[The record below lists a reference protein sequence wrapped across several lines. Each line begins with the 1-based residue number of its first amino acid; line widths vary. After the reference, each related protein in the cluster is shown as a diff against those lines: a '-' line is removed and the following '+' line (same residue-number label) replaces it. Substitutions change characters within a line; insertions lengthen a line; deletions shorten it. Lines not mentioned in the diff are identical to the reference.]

1 MTKLIN
7 QFDIKYNMVKR
18 LGRKQIEV
26 INSIP
31 YSEIIFLIASGENY
45 PQAVAEKR
53 KKEISPTAKQM
64 NELKEKGFLIS
75 INEKEK
81 KNFPQNKK
89 YFSVNW
95 KKIIEEFIRYVN
107 ENIDYVCSENERLKL
122 NLKNTIKGFE
132 ERVKQA
138 KDKKFQE
145 DLKKN
150 NYLQTFFHNYYSEI
164 GKLKENWTISSTF
177 DFLSFFGDLNFIY
190 AWGSSHD
197 FYNIEKVLLYI
208 LTQSESSFPE
218 WLIKENKP
226 KNEQEEFER
235 DKKIHKH
242 TTTEFKEL
250 ENKRK
255 EQLNKILGDNKEV
268 VELYILDRILQVIKI
283 KPSLQLGLNN
293 ATRQTGKEIFKRA
306 ISKEQIKKYAELKNK
321 YNLFNSIQEQEQL
334 QKDLKEII
342 GENGF
347 KVTKPTENKHNKS
360 GNTNKNM
367 ASSSESKKGESS
379 K

>member
-1 MTKLIN
+1 
-7 QFDIKYNMVKR
+7 
-18 LGRKQIEV
+18 
-26 INSIP
+26 
-31 YSEIIFLIASGENY
+31 
-45 PQAVAEKR
+45 
-53 KKEISPTAKQM
+53 
-64 NELKEKGFLIS
+64 
-75 INEKEK
+75 
-81 KNFPQNKK
+81 
-89 YFSVNW
+89 
-95 KKIIEEFIRYVN
+95 
-107 ENIDYVCSENERLKL
+107 L

-190 AWGSSHD
+190 AWGSAHD
-197 FYNIEKVLLYI
+197 FYNIEKALYI
-208 LTQSESSFPE
+208 ITQSESSFPE

-235 DKKIHKH
+235 YKKIHKH

-250 ENKRK
+250 ENKRE

-283 KPSLQLGLNN
+283 KPSLQLGLND
-293 ATRQTGKEIFKRA
+293 AIRETGKKVFLQVF
-306 ISKEQIKKYAELKNK
+306 SKEQLNK
-321 YNLFNSIQEQEQL
+321 YFELRSQYNTFASINEREQIKQ
-334 QKDLKEII
+334 DLKEILEDKWLKADKFSFEPKDMNTQ
-342 GENGF
+342 ENGF
-347 KVTKPTENKHNKS
+347 KVAKPLKNKDNKS
-360 GNTNKNM
+360 GNTNQNIVL
-367 ASSSESKKGESS
+367 SSETKQQDNSK
-379 K
+379 

>member
-1 MTKLIN
+1 
-7 QFDIKYNMVKR
+7 MVKR
-18 LGRKQIEV
+18 TVGRTKINV
-26 INSIP
+26 IDSIP
-31 YSEIIFLIASGENY
+31 YSQLIFLVASGKSYALNI
-45 PQAVAEKR
+45 AEARGKTDS
-53 KKEISPTAKQM
+53 SPTAKQLKQL
-64 NELKEKGFLIS
+64 EARGFLKSQKEKLL
-75 INEKEK
+75 
-81 KNFPQNKK
+81 NKTV
-89 YFSVNW
+89 YSVNW
-95 KKIIEEFIRYVN
+95 KRVIEEFIRYVN

-122 NLKNTIKGFE
+122 NLKNTIKGFD
-132 ERVKQA
+132 ERIEKA

-164 GKLKENWTISSTF
+164 GKLKESWTISSTF

-197 FYNIEKVLLYI
+197 FYNIEKALYI
-208 LTQSESSFPE
+208 ITQSESSFPE
-218 WLIKENKP
+218 WLIKEDKP

-235 DKKIHKH
+235 YKKIHKH
-242 TTTEFKEL
+242 TTTEFQGL

-293 ATRQTGKEIFKRA
+293 ATRQTGKEIFKKT
-306 ISKEQIKKYAELKNK
+306 ISKEQIKKYVELQSK

-342 GENGF
+342 GENDL
-347 KVTKPTENKHNKS
+347 KVTKPTENKHKKS
-360 GNTNKNM
+360 GNTNQNKGL
-367 ASSSESKKGESS
+367 SSENKQGESL